1 MAKLMT
7 VAMKEKGR
15 YKHAKQKMANVI
27 KSLISDCDNGYGSN
41 VQTLLMTLRKRSEQ
55 STLEFMFLK
64 QDSCTCS
71 SSEIHVHVPQA
82 RFRYMFLKRDSCTCS
97 SSEIHVHVPQAR
109 FRYMFLKRDSRTC
122 SSSEIHVHVPQARFC
137 YQPPQTSGKPR
148 FVRTLYSRPEICVEF
163 PYDYKEPLE
172 AVPVSNEQKNS
183 HILDMPQNIK
193 EHSEHL
199 GSRDRSEMFKINGK
213 FYFEENCKVTIKF
226 SADDDCDRYLN
237 FYAVVKQGKVWL
249 QVPAERKGNSVHFE
263 TKAMEYFYIMS
274 SPVTTGL
281 VLTENSPLLYA
292 HVCDPQT
299 TVYFEEGTVQ
309 ISMQISIKVLPVS
322 KKAVKALKTSF
333 PNPIIENM
341 SPCISIQ
348 KPEGRDFKKN
358 ARVQLPFKPASDC
371 KTLVVRLD
379 DDKAEVSDTK
389 LKDNGDGTYT
399 CDVKAANT
407 CSFVQTRQSL
417 TDDRSK
423 MEDLRDEV
431 LFLLQEAKRC
441 RLFTFHKK
449 SPEKIIRTEIV
460 NIEKELEVKS
470 SRLKMGFQIIGE
482 PSAVTTL
489 RKGQRIRADLRGAI
503 QKIPTSKG
511 LGLFAVFQPHLDGVH
526 MEFSYV
532 VNRSMGRTPEALIQ
546 YSSDNFSKRELQSV
560 HFDPAGAARL
570 PRTKLPMESS
580 HSIFS
585 EASLLILAKQI
596 KAEDWYQLGIGLDL
610 SGAQIDSV
618 QLLKDKGRA
627 AGANLIYIIL
637 DTWSKMSKLSGQEKF
652 NQLIRVV
659 RDCVSKNVVER
670 VEKVF
675 KEGRGLRLTDFK

>member
-1 MAKLMT
+1 EISA
-7 VAMKEKGR
+7 EQPR
-15 YKHAKQKMANVI
+15 YI
-27 KSLISDCDNGYGSN
+27 
-41 VQTLLMTLRKRSEQ
+41 
-55 STLEFMFLK
+55 
-64 QDSCTCS
+64 
-71 SSEIHVHVPQA
+71 
-82 RFRYMFLKRDSCTCS
+82 
-97 SSEIHVHVPQAR
+97 
-109 FRYMFLKRDSRTC
+109 
-122 SSSEIHVHVPQARFC
+122 
-137 YQPPQTSGKPR
+137 
-148 FVRTLYSRPEICVEF
+148 RTLYSRPEICVEF

-172 AVPVSNEQKNS
+172 VIPVSNEQKNS

-213 FYFEENCKVTIKF
+213 FLFEENCKVMIKF

-249 QVPAERKGNSVHFE
+249 QTPAERKGNSVHFE

-299 TVYFEEGTVQ
+299 TVYFEEGTVH
-309 ISMQISIKVLPVS
+309 INMQISIKVLPVS

-358 ARVQLPFKPASDC
+358 ARVQLPFQPSSKY

-417 TDDRSK
+417 ADSSSK

-449 SPEKIIRTEIV
+449 SPDKRIRTEIV
-460 NIEKELEVKS
+460 NIEKESEIKS

-482 PSAVTTL
+482 PSTIITL

-503 QKIPTSKG
+503 QKVPTSKG
-511 LGLFAVFQPHLDGVH
+511 MGLFALFQPHLDGVH

-532 VNRSMGRTPEALIQ
+532 LSRSMGTTPEALIQ
-546 YSSDNFSKRELQSV
+546 YTSDNFGKRDLHSV
-560 HFDPAGAARL
+560 HFDPAVAARP
-570 PRTKLPMESS
+570 PRTKSAVES
-580 HSIFS
+580 HQSIFS
-585 EASLLILAKQI
+585 SDSLLVLAKQI

-610 SGAQIDSV
+610 SGAQMDSV
-618 QLLKDKGRA
+618 QSLKDKGQV

-637 DTWSKMSKLSGQEKF
+637 DTWSKMSKLSGKEKF
-652 NQLIRVV
+652 NELIRVFKEC
-659 RDCVSKNVVER
+659 DLKNVISR
-670 VEKVF
+670 VEKVY